1 MTAPS
6 PSTSHPAQTV
16 VGYQELATES
26 SGNVML
32 APTFLKVSES
42 NTVTLADLK
51 VTGYNAPWWDT
62 SGKRPTNK
70 DGCTGAKF
78 ALSILTTQGTT
89 ENMYYWLDYMTGA
102 DTKIGPGWFSSPAGS
117 PIEGGE
123 GSVELAAGKSL
134 WIQGSGLSLQPTGAV
149 NPFDIEF
156 KTADSGNVAVG
167 NCTPV
172 DLKLSDLTVTG
183 YNSPWWD
190 TSGKRPTNKDGCTGA
205 KFALSFLT
213 TQGTTENMY
222 YWLDYMT
229 GADTK
234 VGPGWFASPAGSPIE
249 GGADSIAIPAGK
261 GLWVQGSGLSLIV
274 PAPEL

>member
-1 MTAPS
+1 M
-6 PSTSHPAQTV
+6 
-16 VGYQELATES
+16 GYQELES
-26 SGNVML
+26 SESGLRML
-32 APTFLKVSES
+32 TPTFLNVGES
-42 NTVTLADLK
+42 NKVTLADIK

-70 DGCTGAKF
+70 DGCTGSKF
-78 ALSILTTQGTT
+78 SVQTLTTQGTT
-89 ENMYYWLDYMTGA
+89 ENTYYWLDYMTGA
-102 DTKIGPGWFSSPAGS
+102 ETKVGPGWFSSPAGS

-149 NPFDIEF
+149 NPFDIEA
-156 KTADSGNVAVG
+156 KTSDSGLVALG

-183 YNSPWWD
+183 YKAPWWD
-190 TSGKRPTNKDGCTGA
+190 TSGKRPTNKDGCTGS
-205 KFALSFLT
+205 KFSIQTLT
-213 TQGTTENMY
+213 TQGTTENTY

-229 GADTK
+229 GAETK

-249 GGADSIAIPAGK
+249 GGADKIAIPAGK
-261 GLWVQGSGLSLIV
+261 GLWIQGSGLSLII